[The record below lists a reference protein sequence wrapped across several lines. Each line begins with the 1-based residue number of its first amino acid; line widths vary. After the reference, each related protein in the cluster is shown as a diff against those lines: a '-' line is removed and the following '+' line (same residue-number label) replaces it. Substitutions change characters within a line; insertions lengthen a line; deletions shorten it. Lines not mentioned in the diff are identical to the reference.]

1 MKTTVYHQV
10 AFHEMDPMGVVWHGN
25 YANYFELA
33 RSALLRELGLDYI
46 CMAEMGH
53 LWPVVKLRIKY
64 IRSARLNQKLA
75 ITAEL
80 KDYTNSL
87 TMAFS
92 IRDVETNTL
101 ITKGETMQMAVDAK
115 TGETS
120 ITNPAYFIDLV
131 SRALNATEH

>member
-10 AFHEMDPMGVVWHGN
+10 AFHEMDAMGVVWHGN

-33 RSALLRELGLDYI
+33 RSALLRELGLNYI
-46 CMAEMGH
+46 RMAEMGH
-53 LWPVVKLRIKY
+53 QWPVVKLRVKY
-64 IRSARLNQKLA
+64 IRPARLNQKLA

-87 TMAFS
+87 TMVFS
-92 IRDVETNTL
+92 IRDAESNEL
-101 ITKGETMQMAVDAK
+101 ITKGETMQMAVDSR

-120 ITNPAYFIDLV
+120 ITNPAYFINLITK
-131 SRALNATEH
+131 ALEKAGS

>member
-46 CMAEMGH
+46 RMAEMGH
-53 LWPVVKLRIKY
+53 QWPVVKLRVKY

-80 KDYTNSL
+80 KDYKNSL
-87 TMAFS
+87 TMTFT
-92 IRDVETNTL
+92 IRDAETNTL
-101 ITKGETMQMAVDAK
+101 ITKGETMQMAVNTR
-115 TGETS
+115 TGETA
-120 ITNPAYFIDLV
+120 ITNPAYFIDLI
-131 SRALNATEH
+131 SKALNVNEP